1 MPECRNINL
10 WGLKKDISIK
20 HLLLLLQQDMGQDGF
35 TLKSVDK
42 LDDHSIRLGSEQTQ
56 ATAYLYT
63 YGQRNDRYGLDLEY
77 PVNSEQNINEQEYC
91 YEDLRYDWLLEILKQ
106 HLQWYD
112 RETHE

>member
-1 MPECRNINL
+1 MPETANTNL

-20 HLLLLLQQDMGQDGF
+20 HLLLLLQQDMGKDGF
-35 TLKSVDK
+35 TLISADQ
-42 LDDHSIRLGSEQTQ
+42 LDNYSIRLGSTLTT

-63 YGQRNDRYGLDLEY
+63 YGQRADRYGLDLEY
-77 PVNSEQNINEQEYC
+77 PVNVERDITQQEQS

-106 HLQWYD
+106 HLEWYE